1 MWGYMECANAGVPS
15 SLTEFKSQ
23 VSGGLSLCHEIK
35 TIEIIAWCIAG
46 ISVVAT
52 IPVVKTWMDRRKAS
66 RQAKTQ
72 AAREKIESHV

>member
-1 MWGYMECANAGVPS
+1 MWGYMECANAGLPS
-15 SLTEFKSQ
+15 SLVEFKSQ
-23 VSGGLSLCHEIK
+23 VAGGITLCHEIK

-46 ISVVAT
+46 VSVVAT

-72 AAREKIESHV
+72 HAREKVESHV